1 MSSFRWIQGKDY
13 ERKQQAPGLMLRKY
27 GKSENTQVRSRCQYY
42 THLVPECN
50 KSWEPLEKWMLPNS
64 EDPCVNFIVDRF
76 EQMSSSEYTNNR
88 PMYGAI
94 HVPQGT
100 SEFIGLIYRHRWW
113 RSSYSKVSPQ
123 HQLPLSCRVPPSVS
137 LPSSLHAF

>member
-13 ERKQQAPGLMLRKY
+13 ERKQQAPGLMLIESMGR
-27 GKSENTQVRSRCQYY
+27 VRTPRSDLTVKTN
-42 THLVPECN
+42 THLIPECN
-50 KSWEPLEKWMLPNS
+50 KSWEPLEKWIPNS

-94 HVPQGT
+94 HV
-100 SEFIGLIYRHRWW
+100 
-113 RSSYSKVSPQ
+113 
-123 HQLPLSCRVPPSVS
+123 QLREPVS
-137 LPSSLHAF
+137 LLGLSTGTGDRKVAVPLQSLSPAPASP